1 MINVVIR
8 SLQNAYHAKI
18 MKEKKEK
25 LFNEFPP
32 VSNEEWMEVITK
44 DLKGAPFDKK
54 LVWRTKE
61 GFSVQPFY
69 RAEDIEHLPTKDVL
83 PGEYPYVRGIKA
95 DNEWFVR
102 QEVGVQGDLHQIN
115 AEIKEL
121 IDLGINSVG
130 LHFVDECVNSDAI
143 KTLLSGIDLN
153 GLEINLYSR
162 RDLAVQLVESTK
174 GALTSLG
181 ADLGQ
186 VRGSIGF
193 NPFRH
198 VLNAGER
205 WGEWLETSVEVLKA
219 VAPLRQFT
227 CFSFQSL
234 DLVNAGAYI
243 YQELG
248 YALAAGA
255 DILSKV
261 SEKSGLNAGE
271 VSERVR
277 FEMGIG
283 SNYFMEIAKFRAV
296 RWLWALIVKANDE
309 SASARATKSIVHAET
324 ALWNKSTYDAYVNLL
339 RTMTETMSATIAGV
353 HSVTVNPFDKH
364 YNIKGTAFSQRIA
377 RNQQLLLKEESHFD
391 KVVDPAGGS
400 YYIEHLTQAIAEQ
413 GWKLFLEVEAEG
425 GFVKLADE
433 GKIQEAVNESNDAR
447 HKAVATR
454 RENILG
460 TNIFPN
466 FTETSTEET
475 RTIDNSKVEGKEVAA
490 LDKRRGASD
499 FEELRLSTEASE
511 KTPKVFML
519 TIGNLAMRLARSQF
533 SSNFF
538 GVAGYKLID
547 NLGFDTVKEGI
558 EAARKAEAD
567 IVVLCSSDDEYAE
580 YGPQAFD
587 ELNGEM
593 PLVIAGAPACM
604 DDLKAKGIKYFVHV
618 KSNVLETMQQFNEL
632 MGIRPRSCK

>member
-1 MINVVIR
+1 M
-8 SLQNAYHAKI
+8 I
-18 MKEKKEK
+18 MKEKREK
-25 LFNEFPP
+25 LFSEFPP
-32 VSNEEWMEVITK
+32 VSNEEWMEVVTR
-44 DLKGAPFDKK
+44 DLKGAPFEKK

-61 GFSVQPFY
+61 GFNVQPFY

-83 PGEYPYVRGIKA
+83 PGQFPYVRGTKA
-95 DNEWFVR
+95 DNSWLVR
-102 QEVGVQGDLHQIN
+102 QDISVQGDIKQLNIN
-115 AEIKEL
+115 IKSVMER
-121 IDLGINSVG
+121 GANSVG
-130 LHFVDECVNSDAI
+130 LHFVDECVNAATI
-143 KTLLSGIDLN
+143 QEMLAGIDLDK
-153 GLEINLYSR
+153 LEINLYAR
-162 RDLAVQLVESTK
+162 RDLTVQLVEATK
-174 GALTSLG
+174 EALKALG
-181 ADLGQ
+181 ADLGK
-186 VRGSIGF
+186 VRGSFGF

-198 VLNAGER
+198 TLGAGVR
-205 WGEWLETSVEVLKA
+205 WTEWVETSVEVLKA
-219 VAPLRQFT
+219 AEPLTQFT
-227 CFSFQSL
+227 CLSFQSV

-243 YQELG
+243 YQEIG

-255 DILSKV
+255 DMLTKV
-261 SEKSGLNAGE
+261 SEKSGKSISE
-271 VSERVR
+271 VAERIR

-283 SNYFMEIAKFRAV
+283 SNYFMEIAKFRAI
-296 RWLWALIVKANDE
+296 RWLWALIVRSNDE
-309 SASARATKSIVHAET
+309 KASDRATKAVVHAET
-324 ALWNKSTYDAYVNLL
+324 SRWNKTIYDAYVNLL
-339 RTMTETMSATIAGV
+339 RSMTETMSATIAGV

-364 YNIKGTAFSQRIA
+364 YNPKGSDFSRRIA

-413 GWKLFLEVEAEG
+413 GWKLFLEVEEQG
-425 GFVKLADE
+425 GFAKLANE
-433 GKIQEAVNESNDAR
+433 GKVQEAVNASNEAR

-454 RENILG
+454 RENLLG

-475 RTIDNSKVEGKEVAA
+475 RAIDNSKVEGKEITA

-499 FEELRLSTEASE
+499 FEELRLATEASG

-547 NLGFDTVKEGI
+547 NLGFETVQEGVD
-558 EAARKAEAD
+558 AARKAGAD

-580 YGPQAFD
+580 YGPQAL
-587 ELNGEM
+587 EALKGEM

-604 DDLKAKGIKYFVHV
+604 EELQAKGIEHFVHV
-618 KSNVLETMQQFNEL
+618 KANVLETMQKFNEL
-632 MGIRPRSCK
+632 MGIKPRSSK

>member
-1 MINVVIR
+1 M
-8 SLQNAYHAKI
+8 I
-18 MKEKKEK
+18 MKEKREK
-25 LFNEFPP
+25 LFSEFPP
-32 VSNEEWMEVITK
+32 VSNEEWMEVVTR
-44 DLKGAPFDKK
+44 DLKGAPFEKK

-61 GFSVQPFY
+61 GFNVQPFY

-83 PGEYPYVRGIKA
+83 PGQFPYVRGTKA
-95 DNEWFVR
+95 DNSWLVR
-102 QEVGVQGDLHQIN
+102 QDISVQGDIKQLNIN
-115 AEIKEL
+115 IKSVMER
-121 IDLGINSVG
+121 GANSVG
-130 LHFVDECVNSDAI
+130 LHFVDECVNASTIQEMLA
-143 KTLLSGIDLN
+143 GIDLDK
-153 GLEINLYSR
+153 LEINLYAR
-162 RDLAVQLVESTK
+162 RDLTVQLIEATK
-174 GALTSLG
+174 EALKALG
-181 ADLGQ
+181 ADLGK
-186 VRGSIGF
+186 VRGSFGF

-198 VLNAGER
+198 TLGAGVR
-205 WGEWLETSVEVLKA
+205 WTEWVETSVEVLKA
-219 VAPLRQFT
+219 AEPLTQFT
-227 CFSFQSL
+227 CLSFQSV

-243 YQELG
+243 YQEIG

-255 DILSKV
+255 DMLTKV
-261 SEKSGLNAGE
+261 SEKSGKSISE
-271 VSERVR
+271 VAERIR

-283 SNYFMEIAKFRAV
+283 SNYFMEIAKFRAI
-296 RWLWALIVKANDE
+296 RWLWALIVHSNDE
-309 SASARATKSIVHAET
+309 KASDRATKAVVHAET
-324 ALWNKSTYDAYVNLL
+324 SRWNKTIYDAYVNLL
-339 RTMTETMSATIAGV
+339 RSMTETMSATIAGV

-364 YNIKGTAFSQRIA
+364 YNPKGSDFSRRIA

-413 GWKLFLEVEAEG
+413 GWKLFLEVEEQG
-425 GFVKLADE
+425 GFAKLANE
-433 GKIQEAVNESNDAR
+433 GKVQEAVNASNEAR

-454 RENILG
+454 RENLLG

-475 RTIDNSKVEGKEVAA
+475 RAIDNSKVEGKEITA

-499 FEELRLSTEASE
+499 FEELRLATEASG

-547 NLGFDTVKEGI
+547 NLGFETVQEGVD
-558 EAARKAEAD
+558 AARKAGAD

-580 YGPQAFD
+580 YGPQAL
-587 ELNGEM
+587 EALKGEM

-604 DDLKAKGIKYFVHV
+604 EELQAKGIEHFVHV
-618 KSNVLETMQQFNEL
+618 KANVLETMQKFNEL
-632 MGIRPRSCK
+632 MGIKPRSSK

>member
-1 MINVVIR
+1 M
-8 SLQNAYHAKI
+8 I
-18 MKEKKEK
+18 MKEKREK
-25 LFNEFPP
+25 LFSEFPP
-32 VSNEEWMEVITK
+32 VSNEEWMEVVTR
-44 DLKGAPFDKK
+44 DLKGAPFEKK

-61 GFSVQPFY
+61 GFNVQPFY

-83 PGEYPYVRGIKA
+83 PGQFPYVRGTKA
-95 DNEWFVR
+95 DNSWLVR
-102 QEVGVQGDLHQIN
+102 QDISVQGDIKQLNIN
-115 AEIKEL
+115 IKSVMER
-121 IDLGINSVG
+121 GANSVG
-130 LHFVDECVNSDAI
+130 LHFVDECVNASTI
-143 KTLLSGIDLN
+143 QEMLEGIDLDK
-153 GLEINLYSR
+153 LEINLYAH
-162 RDLAVQLVESTK
+162 RDLTVQLVEATK
-174 GALTSLG
+174 EALKALG
-181 ADLGQ
+181 ADLGK
-186 VRGSIGF
+186 VRGSFGF

-198 VLNAGER
+198 TLGAGVR
-205 WGEWLETSVEVLKA
+205 WTEWVETSVEVLKA
-219 VAPLRQFT
+219 AEPLTQFT
-227 CFSFQSL
+227 CLSFQSV

-243 YQELG
+243 YQEIG

-255 DILSKV
+255 DMLTKV
-261 SEKSGLNAGE
+261 SEKSGKSISE
-271 VSERVR
+271 VAERIR

-283 SNYFMEIAKFRAV
+283 SNYFMEIAKFRAI
-296 RWLWALIVKANDE
+296 RWLWALIVRSNDE
-309 SASARATKSIVHAET
+309 KASDRATKAVVHAET
-324 ALWNKSTYDAYVNLL
+324 SRWNKTIYDAYVNLL
-339 RTMTETMSATIAGV
+339 RSMTETMSATIAGV

-364 YNIKGTAFSQRIA
+364 YNPKGSDFSRRIA

-413 GWKLFLEVEAEG
+413 GWKLFLEVEEQG
-425 GFVKLADE
+425 GFAKLANE
-433 GKIQEAVNESNDAR
+433 GKVQEAVNASNEAR

-454 RENILG
+454 RENLLG

-475 RTIDNSKVEGKEVAA
+475 RAIDNSKVEGKEITA

-499 FEELRLSTEASE
+499 FEELRLATEASG

-547 NLGFDTVKEGI
+547 NLGFETVQEGVD
-558 EAARKAEAD
+558 AARKAGAD

-580 YGPQAFD
+580 YGPQAL
-587 ELNGEM
+587 EALKGEM

-604 DDLKAKGIKYFVHV
+604 EELQAKGIEHFVHV
-618 KSNVLETMQQFNEL
+618 KANVLETMQKFNEL
-632 MGIRPRSCK
+632 MGIKPRSSK

>member
-1 MINVVIR
+1 M
-8 SLQNAYHAKI
+8 I
-18 MKEKKEK
+18 MKEKREK
-25 LFNEFPP
+25 LFSEFPP
-32 VSNEEWMEVITK
+32 VSNEEWMEVVTR
-44 DLKGAPFDKK
+44 DLKGAPFEKK

-61 GFSVQPFY
+61 GFNVQPFY

-83 PGEYPYVRGIKA
+83 PGQFPYVRGTKA
-95 DNEWFVR
+95 DNSWLVR
-102 QEVGVQGDLHQIN
+102 QDIAVQGDIKQLNIN
-115 AEIKEL
+115 IKSVMER
-121 IDLGINSVG
+121 GANSVG
-130 LHFVDECVNSDAI
+130 LHFVDECVNASTIQEMLA
-143 KTLLSGIDLN
+143 GIDLDK
-153 GLEINLYSR
+153 LEINLYAR
-162 RDLAVQLVESTK
+162 RDLTVQLIEATK
-174 GALTSLG
+174 EALKALG
-181 ADLGQ
+181 ADLGK
-186 VRGSIGF
+186 VRGSFGF

-198 VLNAGER
+198 TLGAGVR
-205 WGEWLETSVEVLKA
+205 WTEWVETSVEVLKA
-219 VAPLRQFT
+219 AEPLTQFT
-227 CFSFQSL
+227 CLSFQSV

-243 YQELG
+243 YQEIG

-255 DILSKV
+255 DMLTKV
-261 SEKSGLNAGE
+261 SEKSGKSISE
-271 VSERVR
+271 VAERIR

-283 SNYFMEIAKFRAV
+283 SNYFMEIAKFRAI
-296 RWLWALIVKANDE
+296 RWLWALIVHSNDE
-309 SASARATKSIVHAET
+309 KASDRATKAVVHAET
-324 ALWNKSTYDAYVNLL
+324 SRWNKTIYDAYVNLL
-339 RTMTETMSATIAGV
+339 RSMTETMSATIAGV

-364 YNIKGTAFSQRIA
+364 YNPKGSDFSRRIA

-413 GWKLFLEVEAEG
+413 GWKLFLEVEEQG
-425 GFVKLADE
+425 GFAKLANE
-433 GKIQEAVNESNDAR
+433 GKVQEAVNASNEAR

-454 RENILG
+454 RENLLG

-475 RTIDNSKVEGKEVAA
+475 RAIDNSKVEGKEITA

-499 FEELRLSTEASE
+499 FEELRLATEASG

-547 NLGFDTVKEGI
+547 NLGFETVQEGVD
-558 EAARKAEAD
+558 AARKAGAD

-580 YGPQAFD
+580 YGPQAL
-587 ELNGEM
+587 EALKGEM

-604 DDLKAKGIKYFVHV
+604 EELQAKGIEHFVHV
-618 KSNVLETMQQFNEL
+618 KANVLETMQKFNEL
-632 MGIRPRSCK
+632 MGIKPRSSK

>member
-1 MINVVIR
+1 
-8 SLQNAYHAKI
+8 
-18 MKEKKEK
+18 MKEKREK
-25 LFNEFPP
+25 LFSEFPP
-32 VSNEEWMEVITK
+32 VSNEEWMEVVTR
-44 DLKGAPFDKK
+44 DLKGAPFEKK

-61 GFSVQPFY
+61 GFNVQPFY

-83 PGEYPYVRGIKA
+83 PGQFPYVRGTKA
-95 DNEWFVR
+95 DNSWLVR
-102 QEVGVQGDLHQIN
+102 QDISVQGDIKQLNIN
-115 AEIKEL
+115 IKSVMER
-121 IDLGINSVG
+121 GANSVG
-130 LHFVDECVNSDAI
+130 LHFVDECVNAATI
-143 KTLLSGIDLN
+143 QEMLAGIDLDK
-153 GLEINLYSR
+153 LEINLYAR
-162 RDLAVQLVESTK
+162 RDLTVQLVEATK
-174 GALTSLG
+174 EALKALG
-181 ADLGQ
+181 ADLGK
-186 VRGSIGF
+186 VRGSFGF

-198 VLNAGER
+198 TLGAGVR
-205 WGEWLETSVEVLKA
+205 WTEWVETSVEVLKA
-219 VAPLRQFT
+219 AEPLTQFT
-227 CFSFQSL
+227 CLSFQSV

-243 YQELG
+243 YQEIG

-255 DILSKV
+255 DMLTKV
-261 SEKSGLNAGE
+261 SEKSGKSISE
-271 VSERVR
+271 VAERIR

-283 SNYFMEIAKFRAV
+283 SNYFMEIAKFRAI
-296 RWLWALIVKANDE
+296 RWLWALIVRSNDE
-309 SASARATKSIVHAET
+309 KASDRATKAVVHAET
-324 ALWNKSTYDAYVNLL
+324 SRWNKTIYDAYVNLL
-339 RTMTETMSATIAGV
+339 RSMTETMSATIAGV

-364 YNIKGTAFSQRIA
+364 YNPKGSDFSRRIA

-413 GWKLFLEVEAEG
+413 GWKLFLEVEEQG
-425 GFVKLADE
+425 GFAKLANE
-433 GKIQEAVNESNDAR
+433 GKVQEAVNASNEER

-454 RENILG
+454 RENLLG

-475 RTIDNSKVEGKEVAA
+475 RAIDNSKVEGKEITA

-499 FEELRLSTEASE
+499 FEELRLATEASG

-547 NLGFDTVKEGI
+547 NLGFETVQEGVD
-558 EAARKAEAD
+558 AARKAGAD

-580 YGPQAFD
+580 YGPQAL
-587 ELNGEM
+587 EALKGEM

-604 DDLKAKGIKYFVHV
+604 EELQAKGIEHFVHV
-618 KSNVLETMQQFNEL
+618 KANVLETMQKFNEL
-632 MGIRPRSCK
+632 MGIKPRSSK

>member
-1 MINVVIR
+1 
-8 SLQNAYHAKI
+8 
-18 MKEKKEK
+18 MKENKEK

-32 VSNEEWMEVITK
+32 VSTEEWMEVVTR
-44 DLKGAPFDKK
+44 DLKGAPFEKK

-61 GFSVQPFY
+61 GFEVQPFY

-83 PGEYPYVRGIKA
+83 PGEYPYVRGTKA
-95 DNEWFVR
+95 DNHWLVR
-102 QEVGVQGDLHQIN
+102 QDVAVLGDPQRVN
-115 AEIKEL
+115 AEVKKLMER
-121 IDLGINSVG
+121 G
-130 LHFVDECVNSDAI
+130 VNSIGFHLEDDFVNADTI
-143 KTLLSGIDLN
+143 KKVLN
-153 GLEINLYSR
+153 GVDLEHIEVNFYAR
-162 RDLAVQLVESTK
+162 RLLAVQLVEAAK
-174 GALTSLG
+174 EAFKALGT
-181 ADLGQ
+181 DLAN

-198 VLNAGER
+198 VLGAGVR
-205 WGEWLETSVEVLKA
+205 WEGWLDTSVEVLKA
-219 VAPLRQFT
+219 VAPLKQFT
-227 CFSFQSL
+227 CFSFQST

-255 DILSKV
+255 DIVSKV
-261 SEKSGLNAGE
+261 SEKSGLTPGE
-271 VSERVR
+271 VAERIR

-309 SASARATKSIVHAET
+309 NASERATKAVVHAET
-324 ALWNKSTYDAYVNLL
+324 SFWNKSIYDAYVNLL

-353 HSVTVNPFDKH
+353 HSVNVNPFDKH
-364 YNIKGTAFSQRIA
+364 YNPKGTDFSRRIA

-413 GWKLFLEVEAEG
+413 GWKLFLEVETEG
-425 GFVKLADE
+425 GFAKLANE
-433 GKIQEAVNESNDAR
+433 GKIQDAVNASNEAR

-475 RTIDNSKVEGKEVAA
+475 RAIDNSKIEGKDVTA

-499 FEELRLSTEASE
+499 FEELRLSTEASG

-538 GVAGYKLID
+538 AVAGYKLID
-547 NLGFDTVKEGI
+547 NLGFDTVKEGVD
-558 EAARKAEAD
+558 AARKAGAD

-580 YGPQAFD
+580 YGPQAYV

-632 MGIRPRSCK
+632 MGIKPRSSK